1 MFRRI
6 TRNSA
11 LVLGLALSVA
21 ACENTAGP
29 GGEATVLLSRSGS
42 TALSMEVLASLSG
55 DANLASVPLSSVTSI
70 DVVVS
75 GVDALPANQDE
86 NSEAAWVSLGV
97 NGGGSFDLMKLS
109 EAGVVLARGEL
120 AAGDYGN
127 VRLKIAS
134 ATITFNQSVT
144 VGGSPTARTYAADT
158 AHQLTIPSSA
168 QTGIKVP
175 TAGFS
180 ISETTGDEVTIVFDA
195 AASVQSVQA
204 LPTGVQMSPVL
215 TARSN

>member
-11 LVLGLALSVA
+11 VAVALALSVS
-21 ACENTAGP
+21 ACESTGP
-29 GGEATVLLSRSGS
+29 GGETTILMSRS
-42 TALSMEVLASLSG
+42 TATSLSSDALFSLG
-55 DANLASVPLSSVTSI
+55 GEANLASVPLGSVSSI
-70 DVVVS
+70 DVEISAVH
-75 GVDALPANQDE
+75 ALPVNANE
-86 NSEAAWVSLGV
+86 NTEAAWVALDV
-97 NGGGSFDLMKLS
+97 TGGGSFDLMNLS

-120 AAGDYGN
+120 DAGEYKS
-127 VRLKIAS
+127 VRLMVKS
-134 ATITFNQSVT
+134 ATITFSQSVT
-144 VGGSPTARTYAADT
+144 VGGSPTARTYVAGE
-158 AHQLTIPSSA
+158 AHQLTIPSAA

-180 ISETTGDEVTIVFDA
+180 VSETTGDEVTLVFDA

-215 TARSN
+215 TSRSN